1 MTFNI
6 ETGLMLMF
14 FFSKAFH
21 LLTHYYCISYCKY
34 NNSLSPHLDICLY
47 SLKEHSQYAV
57 CLQCDFLNKI
67 TLSNTNL
74 NCNLYTYQKVCILA
88 VTIREKNVKYLHQYA
103 KQLQTLKVQQVE
115 SGVIY
120 TNRPQANRLTSTQH
134 GGNV

>member
-1 MTFNI
+1 
-6 ETGLMLMF
+6 MLY
-14 FFSKAFH
+14 
-21 LLTHYYCISYCKY
+21 LNYYD
-34 NNSLSPHLDICLY
+34 NSVH
-47 SLKEHSQYAV
+47 AV

-67 TLSNTNL
+67 KLSNTNL
-74 NCNLYTYQKVCILA
+74 NCNVYTYQKVCILA
-88 VTIREKNVKYLHQYA
+88 VTISKINLKYLHQYA